1 MSDFHTVAAFE
12 AKTHFSSLLER
23 VEHGEEITI
32 TRHGKAVA
40 RLLPIEDKNLDKKH
54 LAAAALKKLR
64 GSIIVK
70 NKAEFEEWKNF
81 RTEGQK

>member
-1 MSDFHTVAAFE
+1 MSNMNTVAAFE

-23 VEHGEEITI
+23 AEHGEEITI

-54 LAAAALKKLR
+54 LAAAKLKKIREL
-64 GSIIVK
+64 GIIK
-70 NKAEFEEWKNF
+70 NKTEFEEWKNY
-81 RTEGQK
+81 RREGQK